1 MGGWEIW
8 NYLIE
13 QILLTLVLTEAII
26 WEEIREAE
34 CAYYDELEGASCLD
48 GFHAID
54 IMVKVFVTHSIKSS
68 NHPMGTLIGIMNNSD
83 LRKYDISV
91 VSPCPRYEL
100 PGRSTVLQGCALMA
114 AWRS

>member
-1 MGGWEIW
+1 MTSAEGGGGLGKKWK
-8 NYLIE
+8 YLIE

-83 LRKYDISV
+83 LRKYTYLLCHPVRGTSCLV
-91 VSPCPRYEL
+91 
-100 PGRSTVLQGCALMA
+100 GRRCSRAV
-114 AWRS
+114 R